1 MRAPGTGARAPS
13 SDVKAVCQPQR
24 GALCLCEQER
34 LWVRGESLQ
43 KSTGGEA
50 LFAHA
55 FSERLRT
62 CVSVKVA
69 SVPNPTV
76 DPSTHTG
83 RQHPAQGIVLFPWVQ
98 GGVENVENNSG
109 TS

>member
-34 LWVRGESLQ
+34 MWVRGESLQ

-55 FSERLRT
+55 FSERLQT

-69 SVPNPTV
+69 SVPSPTV
-76 DPSTHTG
+76 DPSTHRQTAPSTG
-83 RQHPAQGIVLFPWVQ
+83 HRAVPMGT